1 MCLSHFFFY
10 PKHYLEV
17 VHEKRY
23 VTLLVQRVMFQHWIM
38 VVYIALF
45 YSSVINCIHLMI
57 FVYNLNDGSGVFC
70 VMVLELVCNGFAKF
84 YRELH
89 LHEVLPGLID

>member
-23 VTLLVQRVMFQHWIM
+23 ATLLVHWIM
-38 VVYIALF
+38 VVYLALF
-45 YSSVINCIHLMI
+45 YSSVISCINLMI
-57 FVYNLNDGSGVFC
+57 FVYNLNDRIGVFC
-70 VMVLELVCNGFAKF
+70 VMVLDLLCNGSAKF

-89 LHEVLPGLID
+89 LHEVLHGLID